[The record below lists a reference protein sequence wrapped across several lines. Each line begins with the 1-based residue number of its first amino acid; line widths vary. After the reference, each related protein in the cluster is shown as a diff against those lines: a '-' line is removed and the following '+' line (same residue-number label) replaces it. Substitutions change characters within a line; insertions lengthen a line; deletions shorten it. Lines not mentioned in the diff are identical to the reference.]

1 MRSYDTMKS
10 PWGELLLA
18 ASERGLTG
26 IYFNRQK
33 YHPRLGAEW
42 KADPRHPALKAAKKQ
57 LKEYFAGK
65 RRDFDLPLDPNGTAF
80 QQAVWKAIA
89 RVPYGKTI
97 SYGELAKRSGF
108 PDSPRAAGAATGRNP
123 IGIVVPCHRIVGAN
137 GSLTGYAG
145 GLERKRALLVLEGA
159 RRLTAG

>member
-1 MRSYDTMKS
+1 MRSYDTFES
-10 PWGELLLA
+10 PYGEIMVA

-26 IYFNRQK
+26 VYFNRQK
-33 YHPRLGAEW
+33 YQPRRDAEW
-42 KADPRHPALKAAKKQ
+42 KPDPKHPVLKAAKKQ

-65 RRDFDLPLDPNGTAF
+65 RREFELPLDPAGTAF
-80 QQAVWKAIA
+80 QRSVWKAIA

-108 PDSPRAAGAATGRNP
+108 PEGPRAAGAATGRNP

-145 GLERKRALLVLEGA
+145 GLDRKRALLQLE
-159 RRLTAG
+159 AG